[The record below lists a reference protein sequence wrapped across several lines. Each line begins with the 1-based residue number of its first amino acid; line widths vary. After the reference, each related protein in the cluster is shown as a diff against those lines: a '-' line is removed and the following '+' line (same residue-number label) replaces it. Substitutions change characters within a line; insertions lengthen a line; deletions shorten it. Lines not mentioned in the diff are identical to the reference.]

1 MTFNSNLA
9 YYNTDNCRTLQS
21 PQIIITNRIL
31 SRSAGDV
38 YGELLNFHAL
48 IWWISSY
55 WTEK

>member
-1 MTFNSNLA
+1 MTFNSNLT
-9 YYNTDNCRTLQS
+9 YYNNCRTLQL

-55 WTEK
+55 YTEK

>member
-9 YYNTDNCRTLQS
+9 YYNNCRTLQS

-48 IWWISSY
+48 I
-55 WTEK
+55 